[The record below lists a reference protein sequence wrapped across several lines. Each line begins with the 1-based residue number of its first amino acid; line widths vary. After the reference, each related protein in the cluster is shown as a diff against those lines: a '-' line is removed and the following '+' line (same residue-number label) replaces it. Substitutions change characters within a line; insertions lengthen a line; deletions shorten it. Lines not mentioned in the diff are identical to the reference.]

1 MTVRTAT
8 ETDHPTPGEHDAIER
23 AVLDYFEGW
32 YQADPDRMARAL
44 HPDLVK
50 RSFLRQADGEQ
61 ALGPIRTAEA
71 MIDLTRDGGGRDIP
85 EPHDIRITVDQIG
98 NGIASASVTSRPYRE
113 FLHLART
120 PDGWR
125 IVNAF
130 WTWADGHDPRG

>member
-1 MTVRTAT
+1 MTIRTAT
-8 ETDHPTPGEHDAIER
+8 ETESGSADERDAIER
-23 AVLDYFEGW
+23 TVLDYFEGW

-44 HPDLVK
+44 HPALVK
-50 RSFLRQADGEQ
+50 RSFIRQADGER
-61 ALGPIRTAEA
+61 ALGPNRTAEA

-85 EPHDIRITVDQIG
+85 EPHGTTITVDQIAD
-98 NGIASASVTSRPYRE
+98 GIASASVTSRPYRE

-120 PDGWR
+120 PEGWR

>member
-1 MTVRTAT
+1 MTMRTAT
-8 ETDHPTPGEHDAIER
+8 QTGGDPAAEHMAIEQ

-50 RSFLRQADGEQ
+50 RSFIRQADGSR
-61 ALGPIRTAEA
+61 ALGPTRTAQY
-71 MIDLTRDGGGRDIP
+71 MIDATRDGGGRDIP
-85 EPHDIRITVDQIG
+85 EPHGTTITVDQIAD
-98 NGIASASVTSRPYRE
+98 GIASASVTSKPYRE

-120 PDGWR
+120 PEGWR